1 MPGNTAGMT
10 YHTPTLAIAPS
21 QPSRV
26 VVLRC
31 RDTFQIDPVPVRAL
45 FTGQPEHVA
54 EATVRR
60 ALESIA
66 ARPDR
71 LQLARRTGAYDEIG
85 DPARRIASIAGG
97 LGLTDVQRIAGSVAN
112 AALSGST
119 DFMHLFG
126 HTCLGLMWA
135 QMAKASME
143 ALEAGAS
150 DATFYETK
158 IATGRY
164 YMARQLPATGMHL
177 ARINSGAETVMALA
191 AEAF

>member
-1 MPGNTAGMT
+1 MSLFELLTLHFGLGGEYFCFFEPFQFSRSRFWIELPGNTAGMT

-31 RDTFQIDPVPVRAL
+31 RDTFEIDPVPVRAL

-66 ARPDR
+66 ARLDR

-112 AALSGST
+112 AALSGSGT
-119 DFMHLFG
+119 A
-126 HTCLGLMWA
+126 LG
-135 QMAKASME
+135 
-143 ALEAGAS
+143 
-150 DATFYETK
+150 AT
-158 IATGRY
+158 
-164 YMARQLPATGMHL
+164 L
-177 ARINSGAETVMALA
+177 ARLERCFDDAVSAVWDVRMRR
-191 AEAF
+191 